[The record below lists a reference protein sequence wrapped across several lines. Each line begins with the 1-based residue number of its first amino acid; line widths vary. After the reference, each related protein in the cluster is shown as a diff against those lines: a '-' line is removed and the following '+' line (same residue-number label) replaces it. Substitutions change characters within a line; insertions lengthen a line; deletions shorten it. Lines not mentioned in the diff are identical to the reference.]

1 MASASRVIASKG
13 PAPLRTWC
21 RTRRRVTAVLQLL
34 QPRDDHQ
41 VEARLLRV
49 GLAEL
54 LAEHPAQEPLVPR
67 DRAAEAPRRADERRI
82 GLDDRPLH
90 ELLDRQLVGGLD
102 AETTEI
108 LPERRAVRALDGLF
122 RFHRFP

>member
-54 LAEHPAQEPLVPR
+54 LAEHPAQEALVPG
-67 DRAAEAPRRADERRI
+67 DRPAETPRRADQVRV
-82 GLDDRPLH
+82 GLDDRPVH
-90 ELLDRQLVGGLD
+90 ELLDRQLVGRLD
-102 AETTEI
+102 AEAAQV
-108 LPERRAVRALDGLF
+108 LAERRALR
-122 RFHRFP
+122 P